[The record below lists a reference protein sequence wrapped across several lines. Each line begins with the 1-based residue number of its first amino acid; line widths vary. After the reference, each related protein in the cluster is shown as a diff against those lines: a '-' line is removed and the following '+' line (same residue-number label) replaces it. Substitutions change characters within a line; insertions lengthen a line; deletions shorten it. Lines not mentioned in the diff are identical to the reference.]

1 MKQMIRKQAPAL
13 LSATDF
19 ELLKQGVARLKLVLS
34 AQQLEHLF
42 KYAQL
47 IQKWNR
53 VYNLTAIREAQDII
67 THHVL
72 DSLAVLPKLE
82 NESNQHGFRVLD
94 VGAGAGL
101 PGIILAIAN
110 PNWQVTLVDTVQ
122 KKAAF
127 IQQAIAHLGLSNAQ
141 AVHARVEELNVP
153 AFDMI
158 CSRAFSSI
166 ELFIC
171 LSEHLLKPEGRFAAL
186 KGKMEVDN
194 SVPDGWGIETIHPI
208 DVPYL
213 EEARHLFIIQRHH

>member
-1 MKQMIRKQAPAL
+1 MKKVFKKQASAL
-13 LSATDF
+13 LSAAHF
-19 ELLKQGVARLKLVLS
+19 HLLKQGAEQLALTLS
-34 AQQLEHLF
+34 AQQLEQLF

-47 IQKWNR
+47 IQKWNQ

-67 THHVL
+67 THHIL
-72 DSLAVLPKLE
+72 DSLAILPKMDH
-82 NESNQHGFRVLD
+82 ESKQVDFRVLD

-127 IQQAIAHLGLSNAQ
+127 IQQAIAHLGLNNAQ
-141 AVHARVEELNVP
+141 AIHARVEELKVP

-171 LSEHLLKPEGRFAAL
+171 LSEHLLKPTGRFAAL
-186 KGKMEVDN
+186 KGKVEVDN
-194 SVPDGWGIETIHPI
+194 SVPNGWKIETIHSI

-213 EEARHLFIIQRHH
+213 EEERHLFIIQSHH